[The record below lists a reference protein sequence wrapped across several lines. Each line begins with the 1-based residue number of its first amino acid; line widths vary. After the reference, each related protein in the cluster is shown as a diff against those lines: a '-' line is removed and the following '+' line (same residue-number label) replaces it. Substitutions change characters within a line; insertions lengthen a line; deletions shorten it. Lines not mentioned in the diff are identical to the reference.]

1 MRSCGGL
8 CLGGV
13 CLVVVPGV
21 VGTGQAPYEG
31 NVVLSLNFMCLSAL
45 AETA

>member
-8 CLGGV
+8 WLGAL

-21 VGTGQAPYEG
+21 LDTGQAPREG
-31 NVVLSLNFMCLSAL
+31 DVVLSLNLMFLSAL

>member
-13 CLVVVPGV
+13 CLVVVPGIMV
-21 VGTGQAPYEG
+21 MGQAPYEG

>member
-8 CLGGV
+8 WLGAV

-21 VGTGQAPYEG
+21 QGTGQAPHEG
-31 NVVLSLNFMCLSAL
+31 DVVLSLNFMLLSAL

>member
-8 CLGGV
+8 WLGAV

-21 VGTGQAPYEG
+21 LGKGQAPHEG
-31 NVVLSLNFMCLSAL
+31 SVVLSLNFIFLSAL